1 MLQAVFSTTS
11 LLIWL
16 LFIRTPSPSLR
27 LKNFPPCE
35 FCQEAELSRIT
46 QTQPVRVS
54 LSRAKGT
61 GSGPNQAHLPQPAM
75 CRSQDHG
82 ERGSHSC
89 SDGYGSKIRVTGRR
103 GGAQSSGPAGSTQ
116 ESKCGPSH
124 SALCCQGPTA
134 TGPRPG
140 SQQFSLQSAIRL
152 INVLSAKSAGTETL
166 TYAEPTYVN
175 LK

>member
-1 MLQAVFSTTS
+1 MLQAVFSTSS

-16 LFIRTPSPSLR
+16 LFIRTPSPFLR

-61 GSGPNQAHLPQPAM
+61 GPNQAHLPQLAM

-89 SDGYGSKIRVTGRR
+89 SGGCGSKIRLPGRR
-103 GGAQSSGPAGSTQ
+103 GGVWSSGPAGPLRN
-116 ESKCGPSH
+116 PSEAPH
-124 SALCCQGPTA
+124 TLLCCQGPPA

-140 SQQFSLQSAIRL
+140 SLQFSLQPAIRL
-152 INVLSAKSAGTETL
+152 INILSAKSAGTETL
-166 TYAEPTYVN
+166 TYAGFMF
-175 LK
+175 

>member
-1 MLQAVFSTTS
+1 MLQPAFWTTS

-16 LFIRTPSPSLR
+16 LFIRTPSPFLH

-35 FCQEAELSRIT
+35 FCREAELSPII

-61 GSGPNQAHLPQPAM
+61 GIGPNQAHLPQLAM
-75 CRSQDHG
+75 CWSQDHG

-89 SDGYGSKIRVTGRR
+89 SSGCGSKIRLPGRR
-103 GGAQSSGPAGSTQ
+103 GGVRSSGPAGSTQ

-124 SALCCQGPTA
+124 SALRCQGPTA
-134 TGPRPG
+134 TGSKPD
-140 SQQFSLQSAIRL
+140 SQQFSLQPTIRL
-152 INVLSAKSAGTETL
+152 INVLSAQVSW
-166 TYAEPTYVN
+166 N
-175 LK
+175 